1 MKFQP
6 RKLSKV
12 HDRWRTVTIPAS
24 IAALW
29 ADTDMVSMEYN
40 DRENCLKITPIDR
53 PKSIGTPADHF
64 GAAQ

>member
-29 ADTDMVSMEYN
+29 AEAVMVEMEYI
-40 DRENCLKITPIDR
+40 DSQNCLKITPITR
-53 PKSIGTPADHF
+53 SKTGIVEPFF
-64 GAAQ
+64 GALQ

>member
-29 ADTDMVSMEYN
+29 SYADMVEMEYI
-40 DRENCLKITPIDR
+40 DSQNCLKITPIAR
-53 PKSIGTPADHF
+53 SKTGIVEPFF
-64 GAAQ
+64 GAVQ

>member
-29 ADTDMVSMEYN
+29 SYADMVEMEYI
-40 DRENCLKITPIDR
+40 DSQNCLKITPIAR
-53 PKSIGTPADHF
+53 SKTVGKAANHF
-64 GAAQ
+64 GV

>member
-12 HDRWRTVTIPAS
+12 HDMWRTVTIPAS

-29 ADTDMVSMEYN
+29 AEAGMVEMEYI
-40 DRENCLKITPIDR
+40 DAENCLKITPITR
-53 PKSIGTPADHF
+53 SKPVGTASNLMSK
-64 GAAQ
+64 

>member
-29 ADTDMVSMEYN
+29 SYADMVEMEYI
-40 DRENCLKITPIDR
+40 DSENCLKITPITR
-53 PKSIGTPADHF
+53 SKPGTVSALF
-64 GAAQ
+64 GEVQ